1 MVRRSSADH
10 NPVPA
15 ARRVAGRDGAIKQRD
30 MAIHMLAEWCVA
42 IYRNGA
48 GWDAW
53 DDCYKDAAY
62 RPGPLRQRLDK
73 AIEQLKSQYE

>member
-1 MVRRSSADH
+1 MNKLLIEPHELAEGCDC
-10 NPVPA
+10 
-15 ARRVAGRDGAIKQRD
+15 RDCAIKQRD